1 MIVTFVQSWLI
12 FFVIFF
18 CEIFAQ
24 RAWIIWMRQRHVSLV
39 QKAYGTH
46 IDEEI
51 KAEVPSMGGVVFLLI
66 GSGLLISQMIQGNYS
81 GMVFWSYPILS
92 ATVGLADD
100 ILKFKNRSSEGLR
113 SMQKFTLQA
122 AVTLLWFLLLGLDGK
137 APALWGNWSIGS
149 WIWPV
154 AFFFAVGIQNSVN
167 VTDGLDGLAAGASA
181 ITFGALYLLS
191 PDFVYYGSAVGAAIS
206 LSFLWHNCHPAQ
218 VFMGD
223 VGAHFLAGLMA
234 SCAFM
239 GSGVLVLIPVG
250 MGFGL
255 EMLSVMI
262 QLIAIHGWGKRVFR
276 MSPVHHHFQ
285 LLGWPEDRIVIRF
298 WMIHALCPLFCAAFI
313 YCLSHVLSV

>member
-1 MIVTFVQSWLI
+1 MMQSLLV

-18 CEIFAQ
+18 CEIAAQ
-24 RAWIIWMRQRHVSLV
+24 HSWIAWMRQCHVSQV

-51 KAEVPSMGGVVFLLI
+51 KTKVPSMGGVVFLLI
-66 GSGLLISQMIQGNYS
+66 GSGLLVSQMIQGNRS
-81 GMVFWSYPILS
+81 GVVFWSYPIL
-92 ATVGLADD
+92 AAMVGLTDD
-100 ILKFKNRSSEGLR
+100 MLKFKNKSSEGLR

-122 AVTLLWFLLLGLDGK
+122 AVTLLWFLLLGLNGIV
-137 APALWGNWSIGS
+137 PFLWGGWSIGH

-154 AFFFAVGIQNSVN
+154 ALFFAVGMQNSVN

-181 ITFGALYLLS
+181 ITFAALHLLS
-191 PDFVYYGSAVGAAIS
+191 SAPDYCGAAVGAAVS

-239 GSGVLVLIPVG
+239 GSGVLALVPAGI
-250 MGFGL
+250 GFGF
-255 EMLSVMI
+255 EMLSVVI
-262 QLIAIHGWGKRVFR
+262 QLVAIHGWGKRVFR

-285 LLGWPEDRIVIRF
+285 LLGWPEERIVVRF
-298 WMIHALCPLFCAAFI
+298 WMVHALCSMLGLALAD
-313 YCLSHVLSV
+313 CLPHFLSV